1 MHRHESEI
9 LTITFLML
17 SAVSFGLILRWIRQ
31 PPLVGYILAR
41 LALGAAGLGL
51 VDYTDEISSIAEFDF
66 VLTASGVASGIFTSF
81 EADFLLAVIA
91 ASLFLSPL
99 WSWMLHY
106 LVIRYRIHDPVALL
120 SKLADPE

>member
-1 MHRHESEI
+1 MHGHESEI

-31 PPLVGYILAR
+31 PPLVSYILAR

-66 VLTASGVASGIFTSF
+66 VLTASRVASGIFTSF
-81 EADFLLAVIA
+81 ETDFLLAVIA

-99 WSWMLHY
+99 
-106 LVIRYRIHDPVALL
+106 
-120 SKLADPE
+120 